1 MIQNSPRTFGRL
13 LVALGIALCLLGIP
27 LGILQFSQGFL
38 FVPWY
43 IPAISMIGALL
54 VLAAFVRS
62 RSIFTGILLVLTLA
76 FAGLE
81 GFVLGVAMKT
91 PDYVGP
97 ARVGESM
104 PSFATAYADG
114 RPFTDKDLA
123 GRQTTALTFFRG
135 RW

>member
-1 MIQNSPRTFGRL
+1 M
-13 LVALGIALCLLGIP
+13 
-27 LGILQFSQGFL
+27 QFSQGFL

-54 VLAAFVRS
+54 VLAAFMRS
-62 RSIFTGILLVLTLA
+62 RSIVTGILVVLMLA

-91 PDYVGP
+91 PDYTGP
-97 ARVGESM
+97 ATAGNPM
-104 PSFATAYADG
+104 PSFTTAYADG

-123 GRQTTALTFFRG
+123 DGRPTVLTFFRG